1 MYAVMTEPS
10 YISRQLE
17 ARTSTVTD
25 EQLLIEYRSTGNR
38 ELYAQLV
45 YRYEREL
52 FNYLRRYLGLSLIH
66 I

>member
-25 EQLLIEYRSTGNR
+25 EQLLIEYRSPGNR

-45 YRYEREL
+45 Y
-52 FNYLRRYLGLSLIH
+52 LRVQLPITG
-66 I
+66 